1 MISIHAPRM
10 GSDGHAV
17 PCAFQSPEISIHAPR
32 MGSDPAPSRPAPTPR
47 YFNPRS
53 PDGERR
59 IPACRPC
66 RARYFNPRSPD
77 GERPGSVSR
86 LMQSKWNSNPRSP
99 DGERLIRTCLA
110 GFTPDISIHAPRM
123 GSDAF
128 EHIPA
133 GSAAKFQ
140 STLPGWGATAA
151 KREAKDAQ
159 EFQSTLPGWGAT
171 VATGVDTIA
180 YKDFNPRSPDGERRL
195 TMRERDCGV
204 TISIHAPRM
213 GSDTYVWPFGWS
225 MSLFQSTLPG

>member
-86 LMQSKWNSNPRSP
+86 LMQSKWNFNPRSP
-99 DGERLIRTCLA
+99 DGEQREA
-110 GFTPDISIHAPRM
+110 GVQAAVLPFISIHAPRM
-123 GSDAF
+123 GSDLSPVLITTIMLGFQSTLPGWGATK
-128 EHIPA
+128 A
-133 GSAAKFQ
+133 MQRLSLTAKFQ
-140 STLPGWGATAA
+140 STLPGWGAT
-151 KREAKDAQ
+151 RPLLNLLR
-159 EFQSTLPGWGAT
+159 FRF
-171 VATGVDTIA
+171 
-180 YKDFNPRSPDGERRL
+180 DFNPRSPDGERPYL
-195 TMRERDCGV
+195 VGGTM
-204 TISIHAPRM
+204 
-213 GSDTYVWPFGWS
+213 
-225 MSLFQSTLPG
+225 